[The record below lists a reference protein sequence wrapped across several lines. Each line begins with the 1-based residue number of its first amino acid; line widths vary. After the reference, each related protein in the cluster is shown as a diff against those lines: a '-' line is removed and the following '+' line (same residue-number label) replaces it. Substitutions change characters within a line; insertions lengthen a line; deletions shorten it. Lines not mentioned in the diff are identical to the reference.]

1 MKSAL
6 AVLLSLGLLS
16 LVYGGG
22 VAALMMHSHGVAI
35 VAAD

>member
-16 LVYGGG
+16 VVYGGG
-22 VAALMMHSHGVAI
+22 MTALMMHAHGVAT
-35 VAAD
+35 VATD